1 MDDKAFKLI
10 EKMYI
15 EMQKGFKEV
24 NERLDQKADKT
35 DIVRLGQEYGTKLEA
50 LFDFQKT
57 QEEVNERVLSALD
70 RIEEKLETHDIQI
83 RVLDKTKAN
92 AK

>member
-1 MDDKAFKLI
+1 MEDKLYGLVEKL
-10 EKMYI
+10 YI

-24 NERLDQKADKT
+24 NERLDQKADKA
-35 DIVRLGQEYGTKLEA
+35 DIARLENQHGAKA

-70 RIEEKLETHDIQI
+70 RIENKLETYD
-83 RVLDKTKAN
+83 V
-92 AK
+92 